1 METYLTVN
9 LAIAAYLIGSISFS
23 YILAKKAAGI
33 DIRKVDS
40 KRFIDLTYAFIH
52 SVFLNT

>member
-1 METYLTVN
+1 METYLTVGMS
-9 LAIAAYLIGSISFS
+9 IAAYLIGSISFG

-52 SVFLNT
+52 RAFLNT